1 METRTKKNRKKSDE
15 TNKFTMNTRKNENKS
30 EESVIGEK
38 EKKSDK
44 YIHINKI
51 PNDVRKNV

>member
-1 METRTKKNRKKSDE
+1 
-15 TNKFTMNTRKNENKS
+15 MNTRKNKNKRVK
-30 EESVIGEK
+30 SVRV
-38 EKKSDK
+38 EKKTSDK